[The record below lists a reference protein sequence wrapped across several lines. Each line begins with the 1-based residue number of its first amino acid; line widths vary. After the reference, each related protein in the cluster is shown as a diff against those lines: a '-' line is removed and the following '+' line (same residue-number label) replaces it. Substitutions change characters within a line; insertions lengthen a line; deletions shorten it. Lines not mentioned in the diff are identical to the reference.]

1 MEEAKE
7 LHAPVRRR
15 FCRRKIITK
24 GIDDLWAA
32 DLLIMDKYSRQ
43 NKGFK
48 YLLNVIDTFSK
59 YVWIEPL
66 KNKTGKSVAE
76 AFESIITKS
85 KRKPNLLHVDMG
97 REFVNET
104 FKSMLKKYNIDMY
117 HTFNEEK
124 SAIIE
129 RFNRTLNQKLRIY
142 FETRDNFKW
151 YNILPNVIK
160 EYNTKD
166 VHRTIGMKPIEVNK
180 NNEEEILI
188 RLGKQNKCNETAKQ
202 SISKFKIG
210 DRVRIY
216 AYKKVFGN
224 KYKNKWTRE
233 IFIVDKIFYTNPI
246 TYSIKAEDGEEI
258 LGKFY
263 NQELLKTE
271 F

>member
-7 LHAPVRRR
+7 LHAPVRRK
-15 FCRRKIITK
+15 FCQRRIITK

-32 DLLIMDKYSRQ
+32 DLLIMDKYSSQ

-66 KNKTGKSVAE
+66 KNRTGKNAAE
-76 AFESIITKS
+76 AFESIITQS

-97 REFVNET
+97 TEFVNET
-104 FKSMLKKYNIDMY
+104 FKSMLKKYNINMY
-117 HTFNEEK
+117 HTYNEEK

-142 FETRDNFKW
+142 FEARDNFKW
-151 YNILPNVIK
+151 YDILPTIIE

-166 VHRTIGMKPIEVNK
+166 VHRTIGMRPIDVNK

-188 RLGKQNKCNETAKQ
+188 RLSKQNKCDRGIA
-202 SISKFKIG
+202 KFKVG

-224 KYKNKWTRE
+224 KYKNNWTRE
-233 IFIVDKIFYTNPI
+233 IFIVDKIFFTNPI

>member
-7 LHAPVRRR
+7 LHAPVRRK
-15 FCRRKIITK
+15 FYRRRIITK

-32 DLLIMDKYSRQ
+32 DLLVMDKYSRQ

-48 YLLNVIDTFSK
+48 FLLNVIDTFSK

-66 KNKTGKSVAE
+66 KNKTGKSVAD
-76 AFESIITKS
+76 AFESIIVQS
-85 KRKPNLLHVDMG
+85 ERKPNLLHVDMG

-104 FKSMLKKYNIDMY
+104 FKSMLKRYNINMY
-117 HTFNEEK
+117 HTYNEEK

-142 FETRDNFKW
+142 FEARDNCKW
-151 YNILPNVIK
+151 YDILPK
-160 EYNTKD
+160 LLEEYNTKD

-188 RLGKQNKCNETAKQ
+188 RLSKQNKCDITTKQ
-202 SISKFKIG
+202 SNPKFKIG

-216 AYKKVFGN
+216 AYKRLFSN
-224 KYKNKWTRE
+224 KYKNNWTRE
-233 IFIVDKIFYTNPI
+233 IFIIDKILYTNPI

-263 NQELLKTE
+263 NQELLKTK

>member
-1 MEEAKE
+1 MDLEEAKE
-7 LHAPVRRR
+7 LHAPVIKK
-15 FCRRKIITK
+15 FCRRIIITK
-24 GIDDLWAA
+24 AIDDLWAA

-76 AFESIITKS
+76 AFEKIIIDS
-85 KRKPNLLHVDMG
+85 KRRPNLLHVDMG
-97 REFVNET
+97 KEFVNQT
-104 FKSMLKKYNIDMY
+104 FKSMLKKYNIIMY
-117 HTFNEEK
+117 HTYNEEK

-129 RFNRTLNQKLRIY
+129 RFNRTLNQKLKIY
-142 FETRDNFKW
+142 FEACNNFKW
-151 YNILPNVIK
+151 YDILPQVLK

-166 VHRTIGMKPIEVNK
+166 IHRTIGMRPTEVNK
-180 NNEEEILI
+180 KNEEEILI
-188 RLGKQNKCNETAKQ
+188 RLMKSKCNLTKRDP
-202 SISKFKIG
+202 KFKIG

-216 AYKKVFGN
+216 AYKKLFGN
-224 KYKNKWTRE
+224 KYKNNWTKE
-233 IFIVDKIFYTNPI
+233 IFVVDKVFPTNPI

-263 NQELLKTE
+263 NQELLKTK

>member
-7 LHAPVRRR
+7 LHAPVRRK
-15 FCRRKIITK
+15 FCRRRIITK

-43 NKGFK
+43 NEGFK

-66 KNKTGKSVAE
+66 KNKTGKCVSE

-85 KRKPNLLHVDMG
+85 ERKPYLLHVDMG
-97 REFVNET
+97 REFVNKI
-104 FKSMLKKYNIDMY
+104 FKSMLKKYNINMY
-117 HTFNEEK
+117 HTYNEEK

-129 RFNRTLNQKLRIY
+129 RFNRTLNQKLKIY
-142 FETRDNFKW
+142 FEARDNFKW
-151 YNILPNVIK
+151 YDILPKVIK
-160 EYNTKD
+160 EYNNKD
-166 VHRTIGMKPIEVNK
+166 IHRTIGMRPIEVNK
-180 NNEEEILI
+180 DNEEEILMK
-188 RLGKQNKCNETAKQ
+188 LNKSKCNATDP
-202 SISKFKIG
+202 KFKIG
-210 DRVRIY
+210 DKVRIY

-224 KYKNKWTRE
+224 KYKNNWTRE
-233 IFIVDKIFYTNPI
+233 IFIIDKVFYTNPV
-246 TYSIKAEDGEEI
+246 TYSIKAEDEEEI

-263 NQELLKTE
+263 NQELLKTK